1 MSVLIFKKIISTNK
15 KLNKK
20 LDDLN
25 DNLYELIQDMDGF
38 DRFVESEFGCTFKE
52 KITEVRISGNE
63 EGLEELEEILETYE
77 EYLQELQ
84 DIRDEYNSDEEL

>member
-1 MSVLIFKKIISTNK
+1 MGVSIFKKIISTNK

-20 LDDLN
+20 LDILN
-25 DNLYELIQDMDGF
+25 DNLYELIQDMDDF
-38 DRFVESEFGCTFKE
+38 DKFVESEFGCTFTE

-63 EGLEELEEILETYE
+63 EGLEELGDILETYE

-84 DIRDEYNSDEEL
+84 DIRDEYNSDED